1 MIGTISSMSTDERI
15 ESYLAAAT
23 AGLHADRELELEAQV
38 KLRSQIEAQLA
49 ATGKTIAED
58 EATTTVPVAQVL
70 AGLPPAATVAAER
83 AAANGTRMKRRARL
97 RRLGRWLLVPAFIA
111 ATVYALDLAPLF
123 MWNAI
128 ILWIHEKP
136 VVHSCQPAARW
147 VPANWFGIKPRF
159 TPDQALIL
167 DGDLRCPTPPE
178 QQRAIWEA
186 HPENKVYLHHYL
198 NQLPAGAKADDKLE
212 AAIAAGR
219 QLDAAN
225 ARFDYLFAYR
235 LLEHAITVDYKPA
248 SILDLLPTGKKQP
261 RSDPLEQTWTIND
274 RAKLDQAMALLR
286 TGMAKPEYRRYA
298 REMLKE
304 RLYLWGQP
312 QTMPEKVD
320 QFSLLLSTLPPH
332 DYSLKTLAD
341 TAIWYAGLLIREGH
355 PLNEAEPYL
364 HAWRVLTQQ
373 LLMDS
378 ASLVDIARI
387 DGLLRTGQKDAP
399 EMWRKIGRPKAAELA
414 RQDAERLSQPVAAWR
429 VRQRSGNM
437 TIRKSGSLL
446 ASLLLPGLGVQVTA
460 EELAPIRQL
469 EYLQV
474 ERLMLAWTILCIIFG
489 MAGCGLVYWR
499 WRLAAVRGTLIPLR
513 LVLGWRDIAY
523 VVGYGTL
530 LPIMGYYLYTRWLPW
545 NSHNY
550 SLAWSLFFSGTP
562 VLLTELTL
570 LLLLLA
576 SLPLRLAAQVVRRR
590 CRELGMPVPQNRRNW
605 WGAGCLMILLL
616 ATSLTWQIASWRGYT
631 RENGWLAFAGWAL
644 LVFTWSGLGL
654 FAFDALR
661 SFKSRHEFGFYHGS
675 LARTLVPLLSLSV
688 IALSLLGRP
697 YLEQQEKELMR
708 RDTLLQVDAETC
720 AASTKEAQLVRRL
733 TAEIRQAAETLP
745 PAPCMEI
752 KR

>member
-1 MIGTISSMSTDERI
+1 MIGIVSSMSTDERI

-49 ATGKTIAED
+49 ETVRTAAGD
-58 EATTTVPVAQVL
+58 EAAAADPVAHVL
-70 AGLPPAATVAAER
+70 AGLAPAATVAAEL
-83 AAANGTRMKRRARL
+83 AAANGSRIKRRARL
-97 RRLGRWLLVPAFIA
+97 RRLGRWLLVPTFIA
-111 ATVYALDLAPLF
+111 ATLYALDLTPLF
-123 MWNAI
+123 AWNAI
-128 ILWIHEKP
+128 NLWIHEKP
-136 VVHSCQPAARW
+136 VVHGSQPAARW
-147 VPANWFGIKPRF
+147 APANWFGIKPRF

-167 DGDLRCPTPPE
+167 DGDLRRSTPPE

-198 NQLPAGAKADDKLE
+198 NQFPSGAKTDDE
-212 AAIAAGR
+212 RDAAIAAGR
-219 QLDAAN
+219 QMDAAN
-225 ARFDYLFAYR
+225 AIFDYLLACR
-235 LLEHAITVDYKPA
+235 LLEHAITVEYKPT
-248 SILDLLPTGKKQP
+248 SILNLLPTGKNQP
-261 RSDPLEQTWTIND
+261 PSDPMARDWTIKD

-286 TGMAKPEYRRYA
+286 AGMAKPKYRRYA

-304 RLYLWGQP
+304 RLSLLGQP

-320 QFSLLLSTLPPH
+320 QLSLLFSTLPPH

-364 HAWRVLTQQ
+364 HAWRVLAQQ
-373 LLMDS
+373 FLMDS
-378 ASLVDIARI
+378 TSLGDIARL

-399 EMWRKIGRPKAAELA
+399 EMWRKIGRPQEAELA
-414 RQDAERLSQPVAAWR
+414 QRDAERLSQPVAAWR
-429 VRQRSGNM
+429 RQQRSGNM

-446 ASLLLPGLGVQVTA
+446 AGLVLGGLGVQVTA

-469 EYLQV
+469 DFLQV
-474 ERLMLAWTILCIIFG
+474 ERLMLAWTILCLIFG
-489 MAGCGLVYWR
+489 MIGCGLVYER
-499 WRLAAVRGTLIPLR
+499 WRLTAADGTLVPMR
-513 LVLGWRDIAY
+513 LMLGWRDIAY
-523 VVGYGTL
+523 VMGYGTL

-550 SLAWSLFFSGTP
+550 NLAWLLFSGKPP

-576 SLPLRLAAQVVRRR
+576 CLPLRLAAQVVRRR

-605 WGAGCLMILLL
+605 WEAGCLMVILLV
-616 ATSLTWQIASWRGYT
+616 TSLSWQIASWRGYT
-631 RENGWLAFAGWAL
+631 RENDWLAFAGWAL

-661 SFKSRHEFGFYHGS
+661 SFKSRREFGFYHGS

-688 IALSLLGRP
+688 IILSLLGRP
-697 YLEQQEKELMR
+697 YLGKQEKEWMR

-720 AASTKEAQLVRRL
+720 AASTKEAQLVRQL

-745 PAPCMEI
+745 PAPHIEP
-752 KR
+752 KK